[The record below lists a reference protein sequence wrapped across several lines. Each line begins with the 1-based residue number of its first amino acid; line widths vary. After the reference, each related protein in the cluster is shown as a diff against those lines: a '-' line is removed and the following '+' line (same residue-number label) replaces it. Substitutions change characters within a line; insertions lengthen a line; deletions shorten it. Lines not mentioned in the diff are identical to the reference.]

1 MTATNISNNRNNILL
16 QTATAIVSNIHNLET
31 LTTNLILDSRSQR
44 SYISSQLRHKLN
56 LPKLHDDDEL
66 FCGMVDQRKAF

>member
-31 LTTNLILDSRSQR
+31 LTTNLMLDSRSQR

-56 LPKLHDDDEL
+56 LSKLHDDDEL